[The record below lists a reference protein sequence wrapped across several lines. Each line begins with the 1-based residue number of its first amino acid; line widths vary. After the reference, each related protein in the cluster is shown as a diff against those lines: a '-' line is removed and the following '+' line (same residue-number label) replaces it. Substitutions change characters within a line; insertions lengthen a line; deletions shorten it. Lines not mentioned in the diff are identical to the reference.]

1 LTTCGRKEIFCGKNN
16 NPPKIKTT
24 MRGINKVI
32 LLGNAGKDPEFKTLN
47 DGTTVARFS
56 LATTDYFTLK
66 NGEAGSKTEWHTIV
80 AWKSLANLIQK
91 YVRKGSLLYIEG
103 KLSYRQYE
111 DKDGRKMN
119 ITEIVVENIVL
130 LDKKNTGVEE

>member
-1 LTTCGRKEIFCGKNN
+1 
-16 NPPKIKTT
+16 